1 MHITF
6 YLSFIGSLITPWP
19 SINPTNSLAEF
30 LHLTL
35 TCSKKKII
43 TFFLYLWCVVPY
55 NLFGLL
61 YYELPFDLL
70 KFMFSSIF
78 LTDPHK
84 LHNLKD
90 FFLPQLAVLTVL
102 YSYAAFFVWSFKAW
116 FLRFLWIHNVQ
127 LLWDFNSVCKHGI
140 CKFLFF
146 WLLLLN
152 STLTRFLIFMYFL
165 FLKLQFWLFAP
176 VGMLILSALWSFL
189 KWSFILK
196 QVLCIV

>member
-1 MHITF
+1 MTIYQPYKF
-6 YLSFIGSLITPWP
+6 SGRISA
-19 SINPTNSLAEF
+19 SNTNMF
-30 LHLTL
+30 
-35 TCSKKKII
+35 KKKNYY
-43 TFFLYLWCVVPY
+43 FFLYLWCVVPY

-127 LLWDFNSVCKHGI
+127 LL
-140 CKFLFF
+140 
-146 WLLLLN
+146 
-152 STLTRFLIFMYFL
+152 
-165 FLKLQFWLFAP
+165 
-176 VGMLILSALWSFL
+176 
-189 KWSFILK
+189 
-196 QVLCIV
+196 